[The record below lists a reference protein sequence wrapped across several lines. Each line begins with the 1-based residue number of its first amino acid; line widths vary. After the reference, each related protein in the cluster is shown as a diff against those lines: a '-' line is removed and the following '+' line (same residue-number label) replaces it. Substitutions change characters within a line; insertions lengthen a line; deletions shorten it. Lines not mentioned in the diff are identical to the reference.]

1 MTEHEQ
7 KRSASDQRMQKRF
20 HEPWTLAQKPFK
32 VIENLYFVG
41 NTWVSAY
48 LIDTPEGLILIDC
61 AYEEN
66 LYLLVHAVH
75 ALGFDPRDIRHLLIS
90 HGHFD
95 HCGAARSL
103 QELSGCQVWLSEKDA
118 YFFTERRD
126 LILYEDRV
134 PAFRIDHCYDY
145 EKPFAFGGMTIRPVL
160 CTGHTPGTTS
170 FFFDVTHNGRRLT
183 VAMHGGL
190 GTNTLSKEALT
201 ASGWPLSFQQ
211 GYLDMLRELK
221 ERPVDVLIPS
231 HAGHA
236 KSYPFFAI
244 AAGDN
249 GTGEGFI
256 RPGAWREMLES
267 KEQEMLELLERER
280 EQDPA
285 AHPVG
290 TG

>member
-1 MTEHEQ
+1 MTYSEQ
-7 KRSASDQRMQKRF
+7 RRTESDRRMRKRF
-20 HEPWTLAQKPFK
+20 QEPWALAQKPFQ

-41 NTWVSAY
+41 NTWVSVY

-66 LYLLVHAVH
+66 LYLLIHSIH
-75 ALGFDPRDIRHLLIS
+75 ALGFDPENVRHLLIS

-95 HCGAARSL
+95 HCGAARFL
-103 QELSGCQVWLSEKDA
+103 QELSGCQVWMSEKDA

-126 LILYEDRV
+126 LIGYEDSV
-134 PAFRIDHCYDY
+134 PVFRIDHYYDY
-145 EKPFAFGGMTIRPVL
+145 EKPFTFGGMVIRPVL

-170 FFFDVTHNGRRLT
+170 FFFDVTHSGRRLT

-201 ASGWPLSFQQ
+201 VNGWPLSFQRD
-211 GYLDMLRELK
+211 YLKMLRELK
-221 ERPVDVLIPS
+221 EWPVDVLIPS

-249 GTGEGFI
+249 GAGDGFI
-256 RPGAWREMLES
+256 RPNAWREMLES
-267 KEQEMLELLERER
+267 KEQEMLELLAREG
-280 EQDPA
+280 DKA
-285 AHPVG
+285 
-290 TG
+290 